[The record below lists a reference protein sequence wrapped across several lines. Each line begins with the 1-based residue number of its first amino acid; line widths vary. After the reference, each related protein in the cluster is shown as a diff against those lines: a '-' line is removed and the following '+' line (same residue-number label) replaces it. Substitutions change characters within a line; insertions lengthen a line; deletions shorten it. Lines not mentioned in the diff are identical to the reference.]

1 MDIVEDEIIEHP
13 RSIIHVDMDCYYAQ
27 VEMVQH
33 PEHKDKPLGVQQKN
47 IVVTSNYL
55 ARQFGIK
62 KCMSVQEALSLCPG
76 LVLIRGEDLTR
87 YRQVSARIFEILQR
101 YTPFVERLGLDEY
114 FIDATTLI
122 QREVNNSSSS
132 SWSRDSDGDLSKT
145 EKSFGDPDEECPCGC
160 HGRLLTASKVTADI
174 RLKIMKELGLTCSAG
189 IAHNKLLAKLGGNIN
204 KPNGQTLIYPFAA
217 SSLLTSVGP
226 VSKIP
231 GVGQKMTELLQVN
244 NITTIEELR
253 RIPLEN
259 LELKIGKDLAR
270 KLKDWA
276 EGIDESTVKP
286 SSKPQSI
293 GIEDGVKNISLVDE
307 VESRLGALLRRLTEL
322 ATEDGRIPVAMKLT
336 VRKHDMNK
344 PNSGKRETRQCA
356 LPQHILPLTKSGV
369 YDHTKML
376 VLLMKLF
383 HRAVDVTKPFHLTL
397 LGVAFTKFQ
406 ERSSGRSSIT
416 SFLRKQVAVQ
426 SVLDISSD
434 EGIFDTKVGSPM
446 STNQDSN
453 DASDCS
459 FANLDNSLLSISSDS
474 INSPKPHIDNCQQQ
488 QQQDDED
495 LPSETEPSPKKTK
508 LEVWLRES
516 HRESPSNEM
525 ASLRLGPS
533 SSSSSSSS
541 SISTPSRKESV
552 VFQSLPLSLQREMSH
567 WPVASKT
574 KANNIYKQFI
584 TNK

>member
-1 MDIVEDEIIEHP
+1 M
-13 RSIIHVDMDCYYAQ
+13 
-27 VEMVQH
+27 
-33 PEHKDKPLGVQQKN
+33 
-47 IVVTSNYL
+47 
-55 ARQFGIK
+55 
-62 KCMSVQEALSLCPG
+62 
-76 LVLIRGEDLTR
+76 
-87 YRQVSARIFEILQR
+87 
-101 YTPFVERLGLDEY
+101 
-114 FIDATTLI
+114 
-122 QREVNNSSSS
+122 
-132 SWSRDSDGDLSKT
+132 
-145 EKSFGDPDEECPCGC
+145 
-160 HGRLLTASKVTADI
+160 
-174 RLKIMKELGLTCSAG
+174 
-189 IAHNKLLAKLGGNIN
+189 
-204 KPNGQTLIYPFAA
+204 
-217 SSLLTSVGP
+217 
-226 VSKIP
+226 
-231 GVGQKMTELLQVN
+231 
-244 NITTIEELR
+244 
-253 RIPLEN
+253 EN